1 MLPLP
6 TAQEGEVIEIKKITG
21 NDATRLHLA
30 EMGFTVGS
38 KITVVT
44 RLGGWKYDPAGTRF
58 PRSVG
63 RIHGTAHHVL
73 SSYSSRSVQ
82 SDQYIIS
89 TVYYSSALASY
100 QAL

>member
-6 TAQEGEVIEIKKITG
+6 TAQEGEDLENKKITG

-44 RLGGWKYDPAGTRF
+44 RMGGNMILQVRDSRVALDESMAR
-58 PRSVG
+58 
-63 RIHGTAHHVL
+63 RIM
-73 SSYSSRSVQ
+73 Y
-82 SDQYIIS
+82 
-89 TVYYSSALASY
+89 
-100 QAL
+100 

>member
-6 TAQEGEVIEIKKITG
+6 TAREGEVLEIKKITG

-44 RLGGWKYDPAGTRF
+44 RMGGNMILQVRDSRVALDESMAR
-58 PRSVG
+58 
-63 RIHGTAHHVL
+63 RIM
-73 SSYSSRSVQ
+73 Y
-82 SDQYIIS
+82 
-89 TVYYSSALASY
+89 
-100 QAL
+100 

>member
-6 TAQEGEVIEIKKITG
+6 TAQEGEVVIIKKITG

-44 RLGGWKYDPAGTRF
+44 RLGGNMILQVRDSRVALDESMAR
-58 PRSVG
+58 
-63 RIHGTAHHVL
+63 RIM
-73 SSYSSRSVQ
+73 Y
-82 SDQYIIS
+82 
-89 TVYYSSALASY
+89 
-100 QAL
+100 

>member
-6 TAQEGEVIEIKKITG
+6 TAREGEVVIIKKITG

-44 RLGGWKYDPAGTRF
+44 RLGGNMILQVRDSRVALDGSMAR
-58 PRSVG
+58 
-63 RIHGTAHHVL
+63 RIM
-73 SSYSSRSVQ
+73 Y
-82 SDQYIIS
+82 
-89 TVYYSSALASY
+89 
-100 QAL
+100 

>member
-6 TAQEGEVIEIKKITG
+6 TAQEGEVLEIEKITG

-44 RLGGWKYDPAGTRF
+44 RLGGNMILQVRDSRVALDESMAR
-58 PRSVG
+58 
-63 RIHGTAHHVL
+63 RIM
-73 SSYSSRSVQ
+73 Y
-82 SDQYIIS
+82 
-89 TVYYSSALASY
+89 
-100 QAL
+100 

>member
-44 RLGGWKYDPAGTRF
+44 RLGGNMILQVRDSRVALDESMAR
-58 PRSVG
+58 
-63 RIHGTAHHVL
+63 RIM
-73 SSYSSRSVQ
+73 YSSRSVQ

-89 TVYYSSALASY
+89 TVYYSSALANY
-100 QAL
+100 QAH

>member
-6 TAQEGEVIEIKKITG
+6 TEIKKITG

-44 RLGGWKYDPAGTRF
+44 RLGGNMILQVRDSRVALDESMAR
-58 PRSVG
+58 
-63 RIHGTAHHVL
+63 RIM
-73 SSYSSRSVQ
+73 Y
-82 SDQYIIS
+82 
-89 TVYYSSALASY
+89 
-100 QAL
+100 

>member
-6 TAQEGEVIEIKKITG
+6 TAHEGEVIEIKKITG

-44 RLGGWKYDPAGTRF
+44 RLGGNMILQVRDSRVALDESMAR
-58 PRSVG
+58 
-63 RIHGTAHHVL
+63 RIM
-73 SSYSSRSVQ
+73 Y
-82 SDQYIIS
+82 
-89 TVYYSSALASY
+89 
-100 QAL
+100 

>member
-6 TAQEGEVIEIKKITG
+6 TAQEGEVVIIKKITG

-44 RLGGWKYDPAGTRF
+44 RLGGNMILQVRE
-58 PRSVG
+58 
-63 RIHGTAHHVL
+63 
-73 SSYSSRSVQ
+73 SRV
-82 SDQYIIS
+82 
-89 TVYYSSALASY
+89 ALDGSMARRVMY
-100 QAL
+100 